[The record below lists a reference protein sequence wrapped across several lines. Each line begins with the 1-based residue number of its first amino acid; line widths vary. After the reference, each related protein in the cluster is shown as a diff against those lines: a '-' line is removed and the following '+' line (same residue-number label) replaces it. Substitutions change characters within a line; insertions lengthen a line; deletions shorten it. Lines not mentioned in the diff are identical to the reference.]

1 MRVLVTNDDGVD
13 APGIAALAAAVADHD
28 HDTIVVAPLDER
40 SGASSAIGTLAEATT
55 LRRERRS
62 LAGLGH
68 VEVHGLEAA
77 PALCVIAARLGAFGE
92 IPDVVVSGINP
103 GLNTGRSILHSGT
116 VGAALTAANHGL
128 SGLAVS
134 QAGSSPEHWATAA
147 ALAMDALDW
156 LASAP
161 LRTVI
166 NLNVPD
172 LPLDR
177 VKGICWARPAPIGEW
192 HAVVSD
198 AADGYVSFGLRRT
211 DVELPADSDTALVA
225 AGYAAV
231 TLLTP
236 PAAAEWAPVADHLE
250 RLLDRR
256 LAAALADDPP
266 RSARAVPGERTA

>member
-13 APGIAALAAAVADHD
+13 APGIAALAAAVTDHD
-28 HDTIVVAPLDER
+28 HEAVVVAPLDER

-62 LAGLGH
+62 LSGLEH

-77 PALCVIAARLGAFGE
+77 PALCVISARLGAFGE
-92 IPDVVVSGINP
+92 VPDVVVAGINP

-134 QAGSSPEHWATAA
+134 QAGQQPRHWATAA
-147 ALAMDALDW
+147 ALAVDALEW
-156 LASAP
+156 LLAAP

-172 LPLDR
+172 LPLEE

-192 HAVVSD
+192 HAVVSGSSD
-198 AADGYVSFGLRRT
+198 DHVSFGLRRT

-231 TLLTP
+231 TLLHP
-236 PAAAEWAPVADHLE
+236 PSAAEWAPVADHLE
-250 RLLDRR
+250 RRLGGR
-256 LAAALADDPP
+256 LASPAPSDAARARAADEE
-266 RSARAVPGERTA
+266 RSA